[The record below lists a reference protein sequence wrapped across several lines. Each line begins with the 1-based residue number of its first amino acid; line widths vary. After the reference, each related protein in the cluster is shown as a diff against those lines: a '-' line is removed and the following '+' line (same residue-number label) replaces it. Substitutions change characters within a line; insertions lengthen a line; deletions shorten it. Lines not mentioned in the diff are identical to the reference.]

1 MTQEQPNFDTKTAER
16 VLIVDDEENILIS
29 LNFLMAQ
36 AGYTVEVART
46 GEDALDKLTKFQ
58 PDLVLLDVMLPGIDG
73 FDVLQQIRQTPKLTH
88 IQIIMVTAKGRD
100 VEVAKGLTLGA
111 DAYITKPFSTK
122 ALLDEVQA
130 RLANA
135 RTTHSSSQTQ
145 HNGS

>member
-1 MTQEQPNFDTKTAER
+1 MTQNQPVNDTPPR

-29 LNFLMAQ
+29 LNFLMTQ
-36 AGYTVEVART
+36 AGYAVQTAST
-46 GEDALDKLTKFQ
+46 GEIAIDQLATFQ

-73 FDVLQQIRQTPKLTH
+73 FAVLQHIRQTPELGH

-122 ALLDEVQA
+122 ALLNEVQT
-130 RLANA
+130 RL
-135 RTTHSSSQTQ
+135 TKSSSNSTPT
-145 HNGS
+145 NA